1 MYEIKIVEPC
11 GCAKKRKAWN
21 QDLKFET
28 IEEARQ
34 KAKELLLQGNERF
47 CKKHSFTLE
56 ESDNIIEII
65 KKPRK
70 K

>member
-28 IEEARQ
+28 IEKARQ
-34 KAKELLLQGNERF
+34 KAEEMVLQGNEEF
-47 CKKHSFTLE
+47 CKKHSFSFNE
-56 ESDNIIEII
+56 NGNIIEII